1 MNFFARLVL
10 GFLWLLSWLPLAVQA
25 TIGRALGRLL
35 WVLAGSRRRVALRN
49 LELTMPEK
57 TAAERRAIA
66 YDNFQWI
73 ARSFLERGL
82 LWYAPLARLRRLIH
96 VEGDVG
102 FADRE
107 PGAVMWLVPH
117 FVALDVAGA
126 ASQLFQKRQVG
137 SIYQRQSIPVF
148 DQAIRA
154 GRLRFDQGEV
164 FSRHEKALP
173 LIRAIKRGYVFFNLP
188 DMDFGPQE
196 AVFVPFMGVPA
207 ATLMAPSKMAK
218 SLKMTVQPVVA
229 EMLPGGQGYRVRFL
243 DPWTDFP
250 TDDPVADA
258 ARMNAWIGDEVR
270 RNPSQYY
277 WVHKRFKTRPP
288 GEPSLY

>member
-1 MNFFARLVL
+1 MNVVARLVL
-10 GFLWLLSWLPLAVQA
+10 GVLWLLSWLPLAVQA
-25 TIGRALGRLL
+25 AVGRGLGRLL

-49 LELTMPEK
+49 IELTMPEK
-57 TAAERRAIA
+57 SEAERRAIA
-66 YDNFQWI
+66 YENFQWI

-82 LWYAPLARLRRLIH
+82 LWYASFERLRGLIH

-102 FADRE
+102 FAERE
-107 PGAVMWLVPH
+107 PGAVMWLAPH

-126 ASQLFQKRQVG
+126 STQLFQKRLVG
-137 SIYQRQSIPVF
+137 SIYQKQSIAVF
-148 DQAIRA
+148 DQAIRH
-154 GRLRFDQGEV
+154 GRLRFDQGDV

-173 LIRAIKRGYVFFNLP
+173 LIRAIKRGYAFFNLP

-207 ATLMAPSKMAK
+207 ATLLAPSKMAK

-229 EMLPGGQGYRVRFL
+229 EMLPGGQGYRVRYL
-243 DPWTDFP
+243 APWTDFP

-258 ARMNAWIGDEVR
+258 ARMNEWIASEVR

-288 GEPSLY
+288 GEPGLY

>member
-1 MNFFARLVL
+1 MNVVARLVL
-10 GFLWLLSWLPLAVQA
+10 GLLWLLSWLPLVVQA
-25 TIGRALGRLL
+25 AVGRGLGKLL
-35 WVLAGSRRRVALRN
+35 WVLAGSRRRIALRN

-57 TAAERRAIA
+57 SADERREIA
-66 YDNFQWI
+66 YANFQWI

-82 LWYAPLARLRRLIH
+82 LWYASRERLQGLIH

-102 FADRE
+102 FAERDGG
-107 PGAVMWLVPH
+107 PVMWLVPH
-117 FVALDVAGA
+117 FVALDTAGTA
-126 ASQLFQKRQVG
+126 TQLFQKRMVG
-137 SIYQRQSIPVF
+137 SIYQKQSIAVF
-148 DQAIRA
+148 DKAIRA
-154 GRLRFDQGEV
+154 GRVRFEQGDI

-173 LIRAIKRGYVFFNLP
+173 LIRAIRRGYVFFNLP

-207 ATLMAPSKMAK
+207 ATLLAPSKMARALGMK
-218 SLKMTVQPVVA
+218 VQPVVA

-243 DPWTDFP
+243 DPWTDYP
-250 TDDPVADA
+250 SDDPTADA
-258 ARMNAWIGDEVR
+258 ARMNEWIASEVR

-288 GEPSLY
+288 GETSLY

>member
-1 MNFFARLVL
+1 MNVVARLVL

-25 TIGRALGRLL
+25 AIGRSLGRLL
-35 WVLAGSRRRVALRN
+35 WITAGSRRRIALRN
-49 LELTMPEK
+49 LELTMPELSV
-57 TAAERRAIA
+57 ARRREIA
-66 YDNFQWI
+66 YENFQWI

-82 LWYAPLARLRRLIH
+82 LWHASHDRLKRLIH
-96 VEGDVG
+96 VEGDIG
-102 FADRE
+102 FAART

-117 FVALDVAGA
+117 FVALDVAGVA
-126 ASQLFQKRQVG
+126 TQLLQTRLVG
-137 SIYQRQSIPVF
+137 SIYQKQSIAAF
-148 DQAIRA
+148 DQAIRQ
-154 GRLRFDQGEV
+154 GRLRFGNGDV

-173 LIRAIKRGYVFFNLP
+173 LIRAIRRGYAFFNLP

-207 ATLMAPSKMAK
+207 ATLLAPSKMAK
-218 SLKMTVQPVVA
+218 ALAMKVQPVVA
-229 EMLPGGQGYRVRFL
+229 EILPGGQGYRVRFL
-243 DPWTDFP
+243 EPWTDFP

-258 ARMNAWIGDEVR
+258 ARMNDWIGSEVR

-288 GEPSLY
+288 GEASLY

>member
-25 TIGRALGRLL
+25 AIGRGLGRLL

-66 YDNFQWI
+66 HDNFQWI

-250 TDDPVADA
+250 TDDPVSDA

>member
-1 MNFFARLVL
+1 MNFVARLVL
-10 GFLWLLSWLPLAVQA
+10 AFLWLLSWLPLALQA
-25 TIGRALGRLL
+25 AVGRGLGKLL

-57 TAAERRAIA
+57 SADERRAIA
-66 YDNFQWI
+66 YANFQWI

-82 LWYAPLARLRRLIH
+82 LWYASRERLKGLIH
-96 VEGDVG
+96 VEGDIG
-102 FADRE
+102 FAERDGG
-107 PGAVMWLVPH
+107 PVMWLVPH
-117 FVALDVAGA
+117 FVALDTAGA
-126 ASQLFQKRQVG
+126 ATQLFQKRMVG
-137 SIYQRQSIPVF
+137 SIYQKQSIAVF
-148 DQAIRA
+148 DRAIRA
-154 GRLRFDQGEV
+154 GRLRFEQGEV

-173 LIRAIKRGYVFFNLP
+173 LIRAIRRGYVFFNLP

-207 ATLMAPSKMAK
+207 ATLLAPSKMAK
-218 SLKMTVQPVVA
+218 VLGMKVQPVVA

-250 TDDPVADA
+250 SDDPTADA
-258 ARMNAWIGDEVR
+258 ARMNEWIASEVR

-288 GEPSLY
+288 GEASLY

>member
-1 MNFFARLVL
+1 MNVVARLVL
-10 GFLWLLSWLPLAVQA
+10 GFLWLLSWLPLALQA
-25 TIGRALGRLL
+25 AVGRGLGRLL
-35 WVLAGSRRRVALRN
+35 WVLAGSRRRIALRN

-57 TAAERRAIA
+57 SPEERRAIA
-66 YDNFQWI
+66 RENFQWI
-73 ARSFLERGL
+73 ARSILERGL
-82 LWYAPLARLRRLIH
+82 LWYASPERLRRLIH

-102 FADRE
+102 FAERS
-107 PGAVMWLVPH
+107 PGAVMWLAPH
-117 FVALDVAGA
+117 FVALDVAGQ
-126 ASQLFQKRQVG
+126 STQLFQNRAVG

-148 DQAIRA
+148 DEAIRK
-154 GRLRFDQGEV
+154 GRLRFANGQV

-173 LIRAIKRGYVFFNLP
+173 LIRAIRRGYAFFNLP

-207 ATLMAPSKMAK
+207 ATLMAPSKMAR
-218 SLKMTVQPVVA
+218 SLSMTVQPVVA
-229 EMLPGGQGYRVRFL
+229 EILPGGQGYRVRYL
-243 DPWTDFP
+243 EPWKDFP

-258 ARMNAWIGDEVR
+258 ARMNEWIASEVQ

-288 GEPSLY
+288 GEASLY